1 MKIMLQHDET
11 GRLLGWNEETGP
23 IPYGYSVVQSPP
35 KPTIAAPSVPVA
47 VRNTPETEQ
56 AYRSQRT
63 RLLTAV
69 AMAAEVLH
77 AANQLEMSQAAMN
90 DRWRALEDAL
100 NEWRAGK

>member
-1 MKIMLQHDET
+1 MT
-11 GRLLGWNEETGP
+11 
-23 IPYGYSVVQSPP
+23 
-35 KPTIAAPSVPVA
+35 APA
-47 VRNTPETEQ
+47 IDRNTPETEQ

-77 AANQLEMSQAAMN
+77 AANQLEMSAAAMN
-90 DRWRALEDAL
+90 DRWRVLGDAL